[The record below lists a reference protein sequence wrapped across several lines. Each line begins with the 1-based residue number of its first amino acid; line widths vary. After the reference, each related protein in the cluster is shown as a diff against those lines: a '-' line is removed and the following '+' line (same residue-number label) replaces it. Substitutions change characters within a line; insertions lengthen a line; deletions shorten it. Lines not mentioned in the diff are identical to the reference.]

1 MNFKVHSN
9 TLKLSQKHP
18 GTAGGIMFWD
28 CANFPD
34 CPPHIVQVDIN
45 TGGGCVDT
53 TAAPGT
59 IMTRVCSWSLTL
71 LLLLVTVQ
79 VTFSAPAGTH
89 AEVTLQVKSTITVRS
104 VISLSQ
110 HLLALSDFKNLFAI
124 LKAFKPDNLFK

>member
-34 CPPHIVQVDIN
+34 CPPHILQVDIN

-59 IMTRVCSWSLTL
+59 IMTRVCSRSLSL
-71 LLLLVTVQ
+71 LLLLVAVQ

-89 AEVTLQVKSTITVRS
+89 AEVTLQVNSTRTRRS
-104 VISLSQ
+104 VISLI
-110 HLLALSDFKNLFAI
+110 AAPAGAFI
-124 LKAFKPDNLFK
+124 L